1 MEHARSKKVNH
12 GLLFF
17 LIAIV
22 FASLVLQAE
31 AGVPQVSEVT
41 VTDVTTRSFSVI
53 WKASEAS
60 TANVKVF
67 DGPACTVETAGAV
80 ITPHP
85 TNSGYPAIKTAA
97 ENSGVMKVMV
107 TGLSSDTEYCYQTVT
122 TSKSTSD
129 VTTSPLTPVKVV
141 TEVQTVRTYVEQ
153 GTNAIKPF
161 SNDLIIFPVYQPDQ
175 VTSSEGSLLIV
186 EGPGGSKV
194 SAFVGDG
201 VPSPNALVDLN
212 NLFASAGTN
221 MDLAGGEVVIIREF
235 RGNNGKTES
244 ATLVRFR
251 EAPEDMGLSMVNSP
265 VPCFFADND
274 CNGRVEIIDVQRG
287 FNLWG
292 KMIGDNSYN
301 TDLDIIAD
309 GTINIKDIQ
318 SIFNRFGQTEPF

>member
-1 MEHARSKKVNH
+1 MGHVKNKYKNQ
-12 GLLFF
+12 GILFF

-22 FASLVLQAE
+22 FAGLVLQAE
-31 AGVPQVSEVT
+31 AGVPQVSEVM
-41 VTDVTTRSFSVI
+41 VTDITTRSFSLV
-53 WKASEAS
+53 WKSSEAA
-60 TANVKVF
+60 TASLKVY
-67 DGPACTVETAGAV
+67 DGSACNVETAGAV

-85 TNSGYPAIKTAA
+85 TNSGDAAIKTAA
-97 ENSGVMKVMV
+97 ETSGVMKVMV
-107 TGLSSDTEYCYQTVT
+107 AGLSSDTEYCYQTVT

-129 VTTSPLTPVKVV
+129 VTTAPSVPAKVV
-141 TEVQTVRTYVEQ
+141 TEFQTVRTYIEE

-175 VTSSEGSLLIV
+175 ITFSEGSLLIV
-186 EGPGGSKV
+186 EGPGGSRV
-194 SAFVGDG
+194 SSFVGDG
-201 VPSPNALVDLN
+201 VSSPNALIDLN
-212 NLFASAGTN
+212 NLFTSTGTN
-221 MDLAGGEVVIIREF
+221 MDIAGGEIVIIREF

-251 EAPEDMGLSMVNSP
+251 EAPEDMELSMIKSP

-292 KMIGDNSYN
+292 KLIGDNAYN